1 MKRIRWGIIGCGDVT
16 EVKSGPAFQLIENSA
31 LQAVMRRNG
40 EKAKDYAERHGV
52 PKWYDRAEDLVHDD
66 EVDAVYIATPPSS
79 HKEYTIMAAQAGKPV
94 YVEKPM
100 ANNSEECAEMIHTCE
115 RYKVPLFVAYYR
127 RSLPRFLKVKELI
140 EEGTIGEV
148 RFVSIQQTQQIV
160 QTDEN
165 GEWPW
170 RVIPEKSGAGLFYDV
185 GSHTL
190 DLFDYLLGPLN
201 DVKGFG
207 LNLANSYPAED
218 TVSGVWKFE
227 SGAVGTG
234 VWNFSSY
241 KNEDDNRIVG
251 TKGEIQFSTFDDKP
265 IILLTDSQEE
275 SFYIEHPKHIQH
287 AHIQTVVNEL
297 RGVGTCPSTGKTAFR
312 TNKVMDELVKEY
324 YQENI
329 GETYRSM

>member
-1 MKRIRWGIIGCGDVT
+1 MKTIKWGIVGCGDVT
-16 EVKSGPAFQLIENSA
+16 EVKSGPAFQLIEQSS

-52 PKWYDRAEDLVHDD
+52 PQWYDQAEDLIHDD

-79 HKEYTIMAAQAGKPV
+79 HKEYTIMAAKAGKPV

-100 ANNSEECAEMIHTCE
+100 ANSLEECEEMVRACE
-115 RYKVPLFVAYYR
+115 EHGVPLFVAYYR

-140 EEGTIGEV
+140 DEGAIGEV
-148 RFVSIQQTQQIV
+148 RFASMQQTQQIV
-160 QTDEN
+160 AKDEN
-165 GEWPW
+165 GDWPW

-190 DLFDYLLGPLN
+190 DLFDYLLGPLK
-201 DVKGFG
+201 DVRGFG
-207 LNLANSYPAED
+207 LNLADSYPAED
-218 TVSGVWKFE
+218 TVSGVWQFE

-265 IILLTDSQEE
+265 VVLVTDKGEE
-275 SFYIEHPKHIQH
+275 SFYIERPKHIQQH
-287 AHIQTVVNEL
+287 HIQTIVDEL
-297 RGVGTCPSTGKTAFR
+297 LGKGTCPSTGKTALR
-312 TNKVMDELVKEY
+312 TNKVMGELVKEY
-324 YQENI
+324 YQER
-329 GETYRSM
+329 G